1 MRAALNISLPASM
14 RTWVE
19 EQVKRL
25 GYGTASEYI
34 RQLLRE
40 QQKREL
46 QTQIDE
52 KLLKALNSGDPT
64 EMTSEDWKRI
74 RRRVFNQESPRKR

>member
-1 MRAALNISLPASM
+1 M

-40 QQKREL
+40 EQKREL
-46 QTQIDE
+46 QTQIDQ
-52 KLLKALNSGDPT
+52 KLLEALDSGDPK
-64 EMTSEDWKRI
+64 EMTREDWKRI